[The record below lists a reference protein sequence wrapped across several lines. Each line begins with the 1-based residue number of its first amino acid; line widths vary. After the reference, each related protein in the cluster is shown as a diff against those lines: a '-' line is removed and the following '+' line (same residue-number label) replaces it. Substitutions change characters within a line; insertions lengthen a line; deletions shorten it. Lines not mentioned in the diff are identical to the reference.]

1 MLIICRFFVTL
12 QQNSIIMSENEKI
25 IALIQR
31 EVVPAIGCT
40 EPIAV
45 ALCVAKATELL
56 NDKPEHITVSLSANI
71 IKNAMGVG
79 IPGTGMVGLP
89 IAIALG
95 ALVGKSDY
103 QLEVLRDSNA
113 KAVEEGKRYIS
124 ENRITIAHEETD
136 EKLYI
141 KVETAAGGRMA
152 MAVIAGSHTNFVR
165 LEKDGE
171 VLLDK
176 PITADSVSSSEEV
189 ALNMRKIWDFATTA
203 PVESLRF
210 ILQARELNDAVSKE
224 SLKGSF
230 GHQVGRTMSNH
241 SMKYDPFGDTIH
253 SRVVARTAAAA
264 DARMAGCPM
273 AVMSNSG
280 SGNQGIAT
288 TMPIVAFAEEIKASE
303 EQMTR
308 ALTLSNLTAIYIKQN
323 LGRLSALC
331 GCVVASTGSACGM
344 TYLMGGSYEQVT
356 YTIQNMAAT
365 LTGMLCDGAKPSCA
379 LKLATGVS
387 TALMCAQ
394 LAMDNHYVTEVEGIV
409 SKDVDETI
417 KNMTR
422 IGRDGMVETDKLVL
436 EVMTRK

>member
-1 MLIICRFFVTL
+1 
-12 QQNSIIMSENEKI
+12 MSDNEKI

-56 NDKPEHITVSLSANI
+56 NNKPEKIKVSLSANI

-79 IPGTGMVGLP
+79 IPGTGMIGLP

-95 ALVGKSDY
+95 ALVGKSEY
-103 QLEVLRDSNA
+103 LLEVLRDSNSQ
-113 KAVEEGKRYIS
+113 AVEAGKQFIA
-124 ENRITIAHEETD
+124 ENRITIAHEKTD
-136 EKLYI
+136 EKLFI
-141 KVETAAGGRMA
+141 KVETEADGHKA
-152 MAVIAGSHTNFVR
+152 MATIAGSHTNFVK
-165 LEKDGE
+165 LEQDGK

-176 PITADSVSSSEEV
+176 PICTDNTSATDDIQ
-189 ALNMRKIWDFATTA
+189 LTMHKIWDFATTA
-203 PVESLRF
+203 PVDSLRF
-210 ILQARELNDAVSKE
+210 ILKARELNDAVSQE
-224 SLKGSF
+224 SLHNNF

-241 SMKYDPFGDTIH
+241 NLKYDPFGDTIH
-253 SRVVARTAAAA
+253 SRVMARTAAAA

-288 TMPIVAFAEEIKASE
+288 TMPVVAFAEEIKATE
-303 EQMTR
+303 EQLIR
-308 ALTLSNLTAIYIKQN
+308 ALILSNLTAIYIKQN

-331 GCVVASTGSACGM
+331 GCVVASTGSSCGI
-344 TYLMGGSYEQVT
+344 TYMMGGTYEQVT
-356 YTIQNMAAT
+356 FAIQNMAAT

-394 LAMDNHYVTEVEGIV
+394 LAMGNHCVTEVEGIV
-409 SKDVDETI
+409 SKSVDDTI
-417 KNMTR
+417 KNMTK
-422 IGRDGMVETDKLVL
+422 IGRDGMVETDKMVL
-436 EVMTRK
+436 DIMTHK

>member
-1 MLIICRFFVTL
+1 
-12 QQNSIIMSENEKI
+12 MSENEKI

-45 ALCVAKATELL
+45 ALCVAKASELL

-79 IPGTGMVGLP
+79 IPGTGMIGLP

-103 QLEVLRDSNA
+103 QLEVLRDSNVE
-113 KAVEEGKRYIS
+113 AVESGKKFIA
-124 ENRITIAHEETD
+124 ENRITIAHEKTD

-141 KVETAAGGRMA
+141 KVETEAKGHRA

-165 LEKDGE
+165 LEQDGKTI
-171 VLLDK
+171 LDK
-176 PITADSVSSSEEV
+176 PLTAGETASTNDVE
-189 ALNMRKIWDFATTA
+189 LNMLKIWDFATTA
-203 PVESLRF
+203 PVDSLSF
-210 ILQARELNDAVSKE
+210 ILKARELNDAVSKE
-224 SLKGSF
+224 SLKSCF

-241 SMKYDPFGDTIH
+241 SMRYDPFGDTIH
-253 SRVVARTAAAA
+253 TRVVARTAAAA

-303 EQMTR
+303 EQTIR
-308 ALTLSNLTAIYIKQN
+308 ALILSNLTAIYIKQN

-387 TALMCAQ
+387 TAMMCAQ
-394 LAMDNHYVTEVEGIV
+394 LAMDGHYVTEVEGIV
-409 SKDVDETI
+409 SADVDETI
-417 KNMTR
+417 KNMTL
-422 IGRDGMVETDKLVL
+422 IGRDGMVETDKMVL
-436 EVMTRK
+436 EVMTNKTPQRN